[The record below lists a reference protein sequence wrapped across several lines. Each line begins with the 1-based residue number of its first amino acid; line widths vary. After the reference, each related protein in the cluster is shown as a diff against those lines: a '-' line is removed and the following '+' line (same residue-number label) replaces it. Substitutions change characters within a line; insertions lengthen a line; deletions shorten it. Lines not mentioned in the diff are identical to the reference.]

1 MYYIKLSDYAKKFG
15 ITYRTAW
22 NRYKRGKFPDAI
34 KDETSHVCL
43 PISHFIKDEDVRVAV
58 YARVSS
64 SENKSNLDSQAE
76 RLISY
81 CNARGYKVSKIV
93 KECGSG
99 LNDTRPKLE
108 SLLTDRSIKVIVV
121 EHKDRFSRFGLNY
134 IQKLLEMDN
143 RRIEIVNEVTEDR
156 DDLMQ
161 DFVSIITSFC
171 ARLYGKRR
179 TRRRTEKLISELSN
193 LDEDK

>member
-34 KDETSHVCL
+34 KDETGHVCL

-58 YARVSS
+58 YTRVSS
-64 SENKSNLDSQAE
+64 SENKTNLDSQAE

-99 LNDTRPKLE
+99 LNDARPKLE